1 MFFKNYIKDCL
12 CVDKHHDGLWHGEE
26 DRFVYSI
33 HPFPLTHLKITCVLY
48 LKKSVFI
55 YDLNIERLFRIFCY
69 HYSVYW
75 HVNKNHVK

>member
-1 MFFKNYIKDCL
+1 MFFKNSIKDCL

-48 LKKSVFI
+48 LKKAFLSTI
-55 YDLNIERLFRIFCY
+55 
-69 HYSVYW
+69 
-75 HVNKNHVK
+75 

>member
-48 LKKSVFI
+48 LKKNVFI
-55 YDLNIERLFRIFCY
+55 
-69 HYSVYW
+69 SVQFMQCLSIPDDSICMCKGYRDE
-75 HVNKNHVK
+75 

>member
-1 MFFKNYIKDCL
+1 MFFKSYIKDCL

-48 LKKSVFI
+48 LKKKRFYLRSKYRAFI
-55 YDLNIERLFRIFCY
+55 SYILLSLQC
-69 HYSVYW
+69 VLAC
-75 HVNKNHVK
+75 K